1 MVKKL
6 PKKKKKPTNDLSSIK
21 ITLSIYIKRKAD
33 MITSL
38 FCLASKQNN
47 LLWN

>member
-6 PKKKKKPTNDLSSIK
+6 PKKKPTDDLSSIN

-33 MITSL
+33 IITSL